1 MSEPWYIIDD
11 NTGLLGC
18 VRRDEIDA
26 EMQQY
31 LTDEIESS
39 AEFLSMD
46 GVPSPYRRVLLNAL
60 EGGEDAFKNEDFFI
74 TVYELDDTMARQW
87 NSYVTERGY
96 DAYTLCM
103 ERKSSIER
111 VCRLPFSVRREL
123 MSLAEFLLRYG
134 EKEREIYMPDMIVQD
149 KGIRAMLTGS
159 GQSEH

>member
-26 EMQQY
+26 EIQQY
-31 LTDEIESS
+31 IADEIESS

-46 GVPSPYRRVLLNAL
+46 TVVSSPYRRVLLNAL

-87 NSYVTERGY
+87 NAYVTKRGY

-111 VCRLPFSVRREL
+111 VCRLPLSARREM

-134 EKEREIYMPDMIVQD
+134 EKEREMYMPDIIVQD

-159 GQSEH
+159 PDA